1 MRLIDLL
8 QESRFGGGR
17 GSDVG
22 RSVFASKKGT
32 TRQKVKT
39 TKSRVKVFKSI
50 SKALAASD
58 YGSIFSTVASD
69 RIYVVTRPTWGEK
82 SRDQGTKVAKG
93 FAAGTPFSEIKGYS
107 VRTRKKHGHER
118 SEKTMKYKEHK

>member
-1 MRLIDLL
+1 MRLIALL

-17 GSDVG
+17 GSAAG
-22 RSVFASKKGT
+22 RSIFATKEGAKRQRVKSSKG
-32 TRQKVKT
+32 
-39 TKSRVKVFKSI
+39 RVKVFKSI
-50 SKALAASD
+50 AKALSASD

-82 SRDQGTKVAKG
+82 SHQGGNKVAKG

-107 VRTRKKHGHER
+107 VRTMKKHGR
-118 SEKTMKYKEHK
+118 KTFKG